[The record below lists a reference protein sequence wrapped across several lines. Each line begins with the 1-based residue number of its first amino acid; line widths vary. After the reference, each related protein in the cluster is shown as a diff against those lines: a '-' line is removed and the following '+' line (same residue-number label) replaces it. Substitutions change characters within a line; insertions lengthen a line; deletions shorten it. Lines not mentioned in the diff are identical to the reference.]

1 MSMLFSN
8 GAGDKD
14 GVYRYVG
21 DDSAPNKLDTAIR
34 VFNKASFRLLYVP
47 SFIAVLWSFLTGLGS
62 LNTARSSPGTC
73 SRSAIREFGRR

>member
-8 GAGDKD
+8 GVGVKD

-34 VFNKASFRLLYVP
+34 VSNKASFRLFYVP
-47 SFIAVLWSFLTGLGS
+47 SFFAVLWSFLTGTGS
-62 LNTARSSPGTC
+62 LNTARRSPGTC
-73 SRSAIREFGRR
+73 PRSEIRECGRR